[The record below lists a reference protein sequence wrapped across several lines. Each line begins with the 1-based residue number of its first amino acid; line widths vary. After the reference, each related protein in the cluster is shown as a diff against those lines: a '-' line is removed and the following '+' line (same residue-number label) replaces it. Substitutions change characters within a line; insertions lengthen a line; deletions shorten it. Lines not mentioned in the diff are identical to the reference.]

1 MTSEREN
8 GATLGT
14 SNFRHL
20 VIQLSHFLTSVAF
33 RKGKAFSCKKHN
45 TNKKVYGKKIVT
57 VKMGQKCVR
66 GQFAV
71 VTSVNSAPSGLCL
84 LYFPI
89 MTRNGRKGCRA
100 VDYADVAS
108 LCAYVYYY
116 KALFHLLWNRVL
128 VVNILLQARLYPKRR
143 STLSIYTIPFST
155 ITSS

>member
-33 RKGKAFSCKKHN
+33 RKRKAFSCKKHN

-143 STLSIYTIPFST
+143 STLSIYIQYHFRL
-155 ITSS
+155 

>member
-1 MTSEREN
+1 MGPLWERQISDTSSFSFHIFLLLQHSGKGRLSR
-8 GATLGT
+8 AKSITLT
-14 SNFRHL
+14 
-20 VIQLSHFLTSVAF
+20 
-33 RKGKAFSCKKHN
+33 KKFMA
-45 TNKKVYGKKIVT
+45 KKIVT